1 MTYDIHDSDNQAY
14 PAAWGNHEQGGD
26 YVPGMTL
33 RDYFAGQVLPAIVSV
48 TSAGTHQPGL
58 SNPDIAGRPIEDR
71 IAYDTYRLADA
82 MLKERSK

>member
-1 MTYDIHDSDNQAY
+1 MADEYKNNGG
-14 PAAWGNHEQGGD
+14 PAFPMQSIGPEFAPGYE
-26 YVPGMTL
+26 GMTL
-33 RDYFAGQVLPAIVSV
+33 RDYFAGQALPAVISA

-71 IAYDTYRLADA
+71 IAYDAYRLADA